1 MMMTRKKPFSKVN
14 RWKAFTLIE
23 FIVCLGVIAVIA
35 ALISAATIRSKD
47 QAFRASNLQRLK
59 QLATATVLYAD
70 QYGDYP
76 VRRPAAALLE
86 SGFLKNPDL
95 LSSRF
100 DPLPDGIWGSVVGQ
114 EKSDFKESDIRSFGY
129 PRKLLSEV
137 RERGSPY
144 GLYADVSIG
153 TLARNQV
160 TQRGPLLFSGK
171 YQRVNSDTSVV
182 VRYQS
187 LVPYIENTSC
197 VATLFYFVDMK
208 QRDMQEYCRTQRGL

>member
-1 MMMTRKKPFSKVN
+1 MVRNKSLSTMN
-14 RWKAFTLIE
+14 RCKAFTLIE
-23 FIVCLGVIAVIA
+23 FIVCLGIIAVIA
-35 ALISAATIRSKD
+35 ALISAATVRSKD
-47 QAFRASNLQRLK
+47 QAFRASNLHRLK
-59 QLATATVLYAD
+59 QIATATVLYAE

-76 VRRPAAALLE
+76 VRRPASALIE
-86 SGFLKNPDL
+86 SGFLKDPGL

-114 EKSDFKESDIRSFGY
+114 EKSDFKETDIRSFGY

-137 RERGSPY
+137 RERGNPY

-160 TQRGPLLFSGK
+160 TERGPLLFSGK

-187 LVPYIENTSC
+187 LVPFTENTSC
-197 VATLFYFVDMK
+197 VATLFYFVDMTQK
-208 QRDMQEYCRTQRGL
+208 EKVEYCRTREGL